1 MTMEEIEQHWMEVIT
16 PQVPF
21 EYRIRTTAGHET
33 HSGFAWVADLLDPLG
48 NVVGTVEQAGR
59 GGMTE
64 VYPNDV
70 EQFRLFKD
78 AVVRSYG
85 KFDQEAATGWMQH
98 LEDLAH
104 DLQAGPK

>member
-1 MTMEEIEQHWMEVIT
+1 MTMEEIEQDYMLFIT

-21 EYRIRTTAGHET
+21 EYRIHTTAGHET
-33 HSGFAWVADLLDPLG
+33 SCGYAWVADLLDPLG
-48 NVVGTVEQAGR
+48 NVVGTVEQAGH
-59 GGMTE
+59 GGMDE
-64 VYPNDV
+64 VFPIDA

-85 KFDQEAATGWMQH
+85 SFKQEAATGWMEH